1 MRSLREFEDFR
12 VGRVERSGVGEL
24 AVAALVVAL
33 AGCATVHHQYLAA
46 LKDDPMA
53 TVSLPGA
60 TLERRSEVDAEAG
73 GFMSSK
79 RSLAKVL
86 LLFRIN
92 DPARADAVAAAVVR
106 MAEENGWTVTS
117 AHEDDMS
124 LSKDLSTGRAELSVA
139 FMLGSD
145 KRELVVNMVHG
156 WPNP

>member
-1 MRSLREFEDFR
+1 M
-12 VGRVERSGVGEL
+12 
-24 AVAALVVAL
+24 AVAARRAGFHGSTLLAL
-33 AGCATVHHQYLAA
+33 FAGLAIVMAGCSTVLPEQLQS
-46 LKDDPMA
+46 LKNDPMA

-60 TLERRSEVDAEAG
+60 TLERRSEFDAEAG

-92 DPARADAVAAAVVR
+92 DPARADAVAAVAVR
-106 MAEENGWTVTS
+106 MAEENGWTLTS